1 MIRSALALTVCFL
14 ASVAVVDRASASN
27 TAQST
32 TQAQAPR
39 AATSDAMVV
48 FEDGRLTVA
57 IREARWATVIA
68 AIERQTGIDVRVE
81 GELEGTVTQAF
92 DRVPLEEALR
102 RLFRDI
108 DHVLFYAAS
117 PEQPAPRLV
126 GVWMLRGGGLRGSSP
141 PDIASRDDTTE
152 DPSDE
157 SVPIALAIASE
168 KVGPAREGLEE
179 RLAALAGF
187 AEARNVAALRRAVF
201 DPDEVVQTAALG
213 FLAER
218 APQDAISFLLVTS
231 KSRQPDDRLE
241 ALTLLQRAAFVDE
254 KTIVAALTEGLADSD
269 ARVRAY
275 AIQALAERGGPDAL
289 SSLRE
294 VLRDSDSTVRM
305 MVIAHVS
312 ATEPSAR
319 LLQEALGDDDES
331 LRLAAE
337 SKLADIGARQ

>member
-1 MIRSALALTVCFL
+1 MKHAPAFVAPRSRTMIRSGLALTLCL
-14 ASVAVVDRASASN
+14 LTGVAVAHRASALSS
-27 TAQST
+27 AQPT
-32 TQAQAPR
+32 TQAQVPR

-48 FEDGRLTVA
+48 FEDGRLTLA
-57 IREARWATVIA
+57 IHDARWDAVID
-68 AIERQTGIDVRVE
+68 AIERQTGIVVRVE
-81 GELEGTVTQAF
+81 GQLDGTVTQAF

-108 DHVLFYAAS
+108 DHILFYAAS
-117 PEQPAPRLV
+117 PDQPAPRLV
-126 GVWMLRGGGLRGSSP
+126 GVWMLRGEGLRGSAPASV
-141 PDIASRDDTTE
+141 ASRDDSTE
-152 DPSDE
+152 RPTDQ
-157 SVPIALAIASE
+157 
-168 KVGPAREGLEE
+168 AREGLEE
-179 RLAALAGF
+179 RLEALARF
-187 AEARNVAALRRAVF
+187 AEERNVVALRRAVF

-218 APQDAISFLLVTS
+218 APQEAISFLLVTS

-241 ALTLLQRAAFVDE
+241 ALTLLQRAAFADE

-269 ARVRAY
+269 AHVRAY
-275 AIQALAERGGPDAL
+275 AIQALAERGGPDAM

-312 ATEPSAR
+312 ATEQSAR

-331 LRLAAE
+331 LRLAVEA
-337 SKLADIGARQ
+337 KLADIGTVQ